1 MIDFP
6 DSFIRSLRSKCPT
19 NFSLSC
25 ASFQIRLKSN
35 ECQRQT
41 EVCRTSS
48 VNLRL
53 ARRRARMQEIKVAT
67 LICLSHVRGVQR
79 AEAAFVSRRFRIPLR
94 APPGQFVIADPQTKV
109 SLRNVQFDQ

>member
-19 NFSLSC
+19 NFSLSW
-25 ASFQIRLKSN
+25 ASFKIRLESN

-48 VNLRL
+48 VNLWL
-53 ARRRARMQEIKVAT
+53 ARRRARMQEIKVTT
-67 LICLSHVRGVQR
+67 LISLSHMRRIQRPEATFVGWRRGLPVC
-79 AEAAFVSRRFRIPLR
+79 APL
-94 APPGQFVIADPQTKV
+94 GQFVIAHAEI
-109 SLRNVQFDQ
+109 